1 MKIFKNKYGEVR
13 SGWKIVLTL
22 MLMLLLSSIASIF
35 VGIIFGVIMV
45 INSIGLDPNGVIAVE
60 SNPIFFSVSIIV
72 QNIALIGSTMII
84 WKVFEK
90 KKVKFMGIINIKEG
104 YKELG
109 LGLLLGAVTITV
121 VAVILSFMGQ
131 VKLVNP
137 LSKPNISYQL
147 ILGLIAFIA
156 VGFGEEIFGRAYCM
170 TVLKQTRNKYAV
182 IAISSAIFAAMHL
195 ANSGISFL
203 ALINLFLVGA
213 IFGYMFMK
221 SGNVWMP
228 IGFHITWNY
237 FQGYILGF
245 EVSGNEVVG
254 LYKLQNV
261 GNNFINGGAFGPEG
275 GIVVTV
281 ILIITLFIVGAY
293 YRDKNID
300 DFLND
305 KINNVVSS
313 V

>member
-22 MLMLLLSSIASIF
+22 MLMFLLSSIASIF
-35 VGIIFGVIMV
+35 VGIILGIIMAMNNV
-45 INSIGLDPNGVIAVE
+45 GLDSNGFIDIG
-60 SNPIFFSVSIIV
+60 SNPIFFAVSIIL
-72 QNIALIGSTMII
+72 QNIILIGSTMIM
-84 WKVFEK
+84 WKAFEK
-90 KKVKFMGIINIKEG
+90 KKVNLMGIINIKEG

-109 LGLLLGAVTITV
+109 IGLLLGAVTITI
-121 VAVILSFMGQ
+121 VAVILLLIGE
-131 VKLVNP
+131 VKLVNS
-137 LSKPNISYQL
+137 LSKPNISYEL
-147 ILGLIAFIA
+147 LLGLIAFIA

-182 IAISSAIFAAMHL
+182 IIISSAIFAAMHL

-237 FQGYILGF
+237 FQGYVLGF
-245 EVSGNEVVG
+245 QVSGNEVVG
-254 LYKLQNV
+254 LYQLQNV

-275 GIVVTV
+275 GIIVTG
-281 ILIITLFIVGAY
+281 ILIVTFFIVRSY
-293 YRDKNID
+293 YKGKNID
-300 DFLND
+300 DFLKD
-305 KINNVVSS
+305 KINYVASS
-313 V
+313 I